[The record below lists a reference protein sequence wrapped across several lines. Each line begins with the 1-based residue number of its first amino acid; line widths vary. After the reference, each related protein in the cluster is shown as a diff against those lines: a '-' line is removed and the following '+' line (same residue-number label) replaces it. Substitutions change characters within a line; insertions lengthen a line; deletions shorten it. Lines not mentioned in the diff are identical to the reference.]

1 MTSKYNI
8 TFSKITHMKQK
19 LLILLLAL
27 SPLLGLYAQTG
38 SITGRV
44 TDSES
49 GKNLPSVTVKVATLQ
64 TVTDVDGMFSLTGV
78 ALGEAMVEFSAS
90 GYQNIVRQ
98 ITITEKTNLGTL
110 KLLPEGA
117 DDAISGGLSEV
128 SVTSLDT
135 DDDSN
140 GQNISGLLSSGND
153 VFESVASYTFGPAY
167 FRMRGY
173 DNDLGGTYIGNT
185 PISDVETGRTTWALW
200 GGLNDA
206 TRNKVSE
213 NGLAPSSF
221 SFGNLGGVTNIIIRA
236 SQQRAQTKLTYSL
249 TNRTNTNRLMLTHST
264 GMMENGWAFTFTG
277 SRRWGQEGYI
287 EGTSYDAWSWFV
299 GIEKKLNDKHSLSF
313 TAFAAPVRRGMQ
325 GGSVQET
332 YDLTGSNFY
341 NPNWGYQN
349 GEKRNAKMRIM
360 NQPVVMLNHYW
371 KISEKTML
379 TSAASFLFGKT
390 GTTALNWYNSSD
402 PRPDYYRYLPSY
414 YPSVSTYPNSAV
426 YDPAIAEAITN
437 GWKNDQSVSQI
448 NWDKLYQTNYLAN
461 LEGKQAR
468 YIIENRHT
476 DQQQIN
482 LTSVLNHELSDK
494 IKIDGGIE
502 LTKNTGIYYK
512 TMDDLRGGNYWV
524 DIDQFAE
531 RDFPGN
537 DATAQNDLNNPN
549 KVIKVDDKFGYD
561 YKLHQSNGNLWGV
574 ANFSSQK
581 VDYYAGLQLSYTSF
595 WREGFMRNGRYPDA
609 SDGIGKKNNFFD
621 YALKAG
627 ATYKI
632 TGRHFVEGNATYMTR
647 APYIRNSYL
656 SSRVRDAVVPD
667 LKSED
672 IVSGELSYHLRAPM
686 VKARITIYHTIFNNQ
701 SEINSFYHD
710 SLRTFVNQAMYNISK
725 VHQGIEAGAEVKL
738 SPAFAIVAAA
748 NLGNYRYTNRPA
760 SVTTVENGS
769 TPDKFGTIYC
779 KNFYVSGT
787 PQTATSLGLK
797 YAGPDYL
804 FIDVN
809 VNYYDNIYLDFNPE
823 RRTSMA
829 ISNLGDGDPMISEIT
844 KQEKLPGGLTLDASV
859 GKSFRLQGKYYL
871 NLNFSV
877 SNILNNMEIITGG
890 YEQMRFDF
898 VNKDLNK
905 FPPKYFYM
913 NGRTFFLN
921 IGFRF

>member
-1 MTSKYNI
+1 
-8 TFSKITHMKQK
+8 MKQK
-19 LLILLLAL
+19 LFILLLAF
-27 SPLLGLYAQTG
+27 SPLLGLFAQTG
-38 SITGRV
+38 SITGRI

-49 GKNLPSVTVKVATLQ
+49 GKAIPSVTVKVATQQ
-64 TVTDVDGMFSLTGV
+64 TVTDNEGIFNLSGLTPGDC
-78 ALGEAMVEFSAS
+78 MVVFTSS
-90 GYQNIVRQ
+90 GYQDITQQ
-98 ITITEKTNLGTL
+98 ITVAETTNLGTI
-110 KLLPEGA
+110 KMLPTIA
-117 DDAISGGLSEV
+117 SDAASSGLSEV
-128 SVTSLDT
+128 NVTALDSE
-135 DDDSN
+135 DDGN
-140 GQNISGLLSSGND
+140 GQAVSGLLTSGSD
-153 VFESVASYTFGPAY
+153 VFESVAAYTFGPAY

-173 DNDLGGTYIGNT
+173 DNDLSGTYIGNI
-185 PISDVETGRTTWALW
+185 PINDVETGRTTWALW

-221 SFGNLGGVTNIIIRA
+221 SFGNLGGVTNIIVRA

-249 TNRTNTNRLMLTHST
+249 SNRTNTNRLMLTHST
-264 GMMENGWAFTFTG
+264 GLMDNGWAFTFTG

-287 EGTSYDAWSWFV
+287 EGTPYDAWSWFL
-299 GIEKKLNDKHSLSF
+299 GIEKKLNEKHSLAF

-325 GGSVQET
+325 GGSFQET
-332 YDLTGSNFY
+332 YDLTDNNYY

-349 GEKRNAKMRIM
+349 GEKRNARMRIM
-360 NQPVVMLNHYW
+360 NQPVMILNHYW
-371 KISEKTML
+371 KISDKTL
-379 TSAASFLFGKT
+379 VTSAASYLFGKT

-414 YPSVSTYPNSAV
+414 YPSVASYPNEPV
-426 YDPAIAEAITN
+426 YDPAIAEALTEL
-437 GWKNDQSVSQI
+437 WKNDQSVSQI
-448 NWDKLYQTNYLAN
+448 NWDKLYQINYLAN
-461 LEGKQAR
+461 LDGKQAR

-482 LTSVLNHELSDK
+482 LNSVINHAINDR
-494 IKIDGGIE
+494 IKFDGGIE
-502 LTKNTGIYYK
+502 LNSTIGTYYK
-512 TMDDLRGGNYWV
+512 TIEDLLGGEYWV

-537 DATAQNDLNNPN
+537 DTTVQNDLNNPN
-549 KVIKVDDKFGYD
+549 QVVKVDDKFGYD
-561 YKLHQSNGNLWGV
+561 YKLHQNTGNLWGV
-574 ANFSSQK
+574 ANFSSPK
-581 VDYYAGLQLSYTSF
+581 VDYYAGLQLTYTSF
-595 WREGFMRNGRYPDA
+595 WREGFMRNGRYPET
-609 SDGIGKKNNFFD
+609 SYGTGEKHNFFD
-621 YALKAG
+621 YAVKAG
-627 ATYKI
+627 ATYKV
-632 TGRHFVEGNATYMTR
+632 TGRHFIEANATYMTR

-667 LKSED
+667 LKSEE
-672 IVSGELSYHLRAPM
+672 IISGELSYHFRSPM
-686 VKARITIYHTIFNNQ
+686 VKARITVYHTIFNNQ
-701 SEINSFYHD
+701 NEINSFYHD
-710 SLRTFVNQAMYNISK
+710 SLRTFVNQAMYNMSK

-738 SPAFAIVAAA
+738 NAAFAVVAAA
-748 NLGNYRYTNRPA
+748 NLGNYRYTNRPDG
-760 SVTTVENGS
+760 VLTVENGS
-769 TPDKFGTIYC
+769 SPDRYGKIYS
-779 KNFYVSGT
+779 KYFYVSGT

-797 YAGPDYL
+797 YSGPDFL

-829 ISNLGDGDPMISEIT
+829 ISNLGEGDPMISEIT

-859 GKSFRLQGKYYL
+859 GKSFRLMDKYYL

-905 FPPKYFYM
+905 FPPKYYYL